1 MISPKSRKRGI
12 RIRFFI
18 VIGFMMLI
26 SSAVVCNVIDTTVIS
41 ADQWNAK
48 AMEELSG
55 EKTIPP
61 KRGDILASDGSVL
74 ATTLNYYT
82 LRIDYGAERFSTDTL
97 NKYLDATADSLARHF
112 PKKSKK
118 EWTEHLIKPTK
129 LKPDDKSYRF
139 RHCWPLLSNIS
150 YMDVKY
156 VRSLPYFKRSRNRSG
171 LTEESE
177 FRRANPYGDMARRSI
192 GGVGRTKE
200 CNELHGISGLEKAL
214 DSLLYGKP
222 GITRKRALTREIVDW
237 AYVPPRD
244 GFDVVTTIDINIQDI
259 VENELND
266 ILSLTRADWGV
277 AVVMD
282 VATGDIKAISNLE
295 KSPSGPGYI
304 EAMNRA
310 VLGYE
315 PGSVVKTLSMLIALE
330 DNIVTN
336 LDEVIPTGKCI
347 YMGRQITDSHHTT
360 SMRVREVL
368 EQSSNI
374 AMTRIITRRFQSNPG
389 AFYSRIK
396 QLGFLEPMHTG
407 IAGEQVPRI
416 DSVPS
421 NRNGALSLSR
431 MCYGYATEIP
441 PLYTL
446 SLYNA
451 IANGG
456 RYVRPRLVSRL
467 IDRTTGRDSTLA
479 VTYVRDRICSPENA
493 SILRDML
500 RNVVYG
506 KHGTGRSLKND
517 LVEIAGKTGTCYMIE
532 NGAYNISKKRLT
544 FCGFFPADKPK
555 YSCIVLTAN
564 PKENFF
570 GAASTSGR
578 TLKNIALKLYSRG
591 FLGSEHNFA
600 DTHADE
606 SDANPESPVFTATT
620 EKGRNSRLSADL
632 GIMQSRSLKRPA
644 TKAKRGTVPDVK
656 GLGLREATVAL
667 ENAGYEVGFTGT
679 GFVASMSPAAGTAA
693 KRGTQVTLILRN
705 SNRQP
710 QKHI

>member
-26 SSAVVCNVIDTTVIS
+26 SSAVVCNVIDTTLIS

-48 AMEELSG
+48 AMEELAAEG
-55 EKTIPP
+55 TVNP

-82 LRIDYGAERFSTDTL
+82 LRIDYEAEKFSADTL
-97 NKYLDATADSLARHF
+97 KAYLSATADSLARHF
-112 PKKSKK
+112 PQRDKKQWAEYLAKPLSLKK
-118 EWTEHLIKPTK
+118 G
-129 LKPDDKSYRF
+129 DKGYRL
-139 RHCWPLLSNIS
+139 RRCWPLLSNIS
-150 YMDVKY
+150 YMDVKF
-156 VRSLPYFKRSRNRSG
+156 VKSLPYFKRSRNRSG
-171 LTEESE
+171 LTSESE
-177 FRRANPYGDMARRSI
+177 FRRANPYGDMARRSV

-200 CNELHGISGLEKAL
+200 CSEIHGISGLEKAL

-244 GFDVVTTIDINIQDI
+244 GYDVVTTIDINIQDI

-277 AVVMD
+277 AVVME
-282 VATGDIKAISNLE
+282 VATGDIKAISNLQ
-295 KSPSGPGYI
+295 KAPAGNGYI

-330 DNIVTN
+330 DKIVTD
-336 LDEVIPTGKCI
+336 LDEVIPTGQLV
-347 YMGRQITDSHHTT
+347 YMGRRITDSHHTE

-374 AMTRIITRRFQSNPG
+374 AMTRIITRRFGSNPG

-421 NRNGALSLSR
+421 NRNGSLSLSR
-431 MCYGYATEIP
+431 MCYGYTTEIP
-441 PLYTL
+441 PLFTL

-451 IANGG
+451 IANDG

-467 IDRTTGRDSTLA
+467 IDRNAGTDSVLP
-479 VTYVRDRICSPENA
+479 VTYVRDRICSPANA
-493 SILRDML
+493 AILRDML

-532 NGAYNISKKRLT
+532 NGAYNPSKKRLT
-544 FCGFFPADKPK
+544 FCGFFPADDPK

-591 FLGSEHNFA
+591 FLGAGHNFA
-600 DTHADE
+600 ETENDE
-606 SDANPESPVFTATT
+606 PATKETVHPVLTATS
-620 EKGRNSRLSADL
+620 KSGRNATL
-632 GIMQSRSLKRPA
+632 GAALGMKGTRSLKRPSTSA
-644 TKAKRGTVPDVK
+644 PRGTVPDVK
-656 GLGLREATVAL
+656 GLGLREATVEL
-667 ENAGYEVGFTGT
+667 EKAGYEVGFTGT
-679 GFVASMSPAAGTAA
+679 GFVASMSPAPGTKAR
-693 KRGTQVTLILRN
+693 RGTQVSLILRN
-705 SNRQP
+705 RNR
-710 QKHI
+710 